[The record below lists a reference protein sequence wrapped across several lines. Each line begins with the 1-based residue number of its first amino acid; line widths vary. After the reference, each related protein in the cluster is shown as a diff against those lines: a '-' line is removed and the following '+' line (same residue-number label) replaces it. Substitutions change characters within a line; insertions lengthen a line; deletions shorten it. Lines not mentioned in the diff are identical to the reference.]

1 MKESVISAFF
11 RVNQGPEDYAYVL
24 LDPLAQPAPQPMP
37 LVDTLRAQLGDEALT
52 RILRPDLSYS
62 PQSCP
67 ALVCLAHPGETP
79 LPAMLDLTEEQ
90 FAADAYRCKRSI
102 CGWLVSE
109 QPAEAIAAHLLKLC
123 SLPTAHGETRFYPI
137 FEPIRLELFWA
148 HFASRK
154 NGPWWPIKHWLVPTS
169 GGEHRR
175 LVGDPARNG
184 SAPQNASE
192 TQEDAPLVIRLLST
206 WRRLLHES
214 RSPLAQ
220 KDPFDVPLPALAA
233 QLTQE
238 KIAEARAIGRITPEE
253 IACDT
258 LQRLSIC
265 KEQLP

>member
-1 MKESVISAFF
+1 MTESVISAFF

-24 LDPLAQPAPQPMP
+24 LDPLAQPASQPMP
-37 LVDTLRAQLGDEALT
+37 LVDTLRAELGDEALT

-79 LPAMLDLTEEQ
+79 LSATLDLTEEQ

-123 SLPTAHGETRFYPI
+123 SLPTALGGSRFYPI
-137 FEPIRLELFWA
+137 FEPVRLELFWA

-175 LVGDPARNG
+175 LVGDPTKNG
-184 SAPQNASE
+184 SPPNSASE
-192 TQEDAPLVIRLLST
+192 IQEDAPLVIQLLST
-206 WRRLLHES
+206 WRRLLQES
-214 RSPLAQ
+214 GSPSTRNGPVA
-220 KDPFDVPLPALAA
+220 VPLPALAA
-233 QLTQE
+233 QLALE
-238 KIAEARAIGRITPEE
+238 KIAQARVVGPITPEE
-253 IACDT
+253 LACDT
-258 LQRLSIC
+258 LHRLPTCTEQR
-265 KEQLP
+265 P